1 MLGHTKLVTFRSEP
15 TKIGPADSPD
25 LTKRGLPASLHCTI
39 AAWPLQRTRSPR
51 PVYYRKKLKALPQ
64 SPRSLSQSPSSQLRV
79 IIERAGAKRRS
90 PELLVKLQKVFK
102 DEGITTFPP
111 LTDPFLRPDDR
122 VCLLEA
128 KQPIDGLAPQ
138 RELLPT
144 EKELQA
150 WIWNRRDQLDEFHKR
165 GLTGYQQQVTLDGG
179 RRVDILCKR
188 PAHNQLVAIELKAAR
203 PDDRSAGQVQRY
215 LEDLARHAERR
226 GFDSAHLI
234 VISGQPDKSVRDLVE
249 RHARARNLT
258 VEFLLYRVQTKL
270 LPHPEIDRPL
280 RMSSEAR

>member
-1 MLGHTKLVTFRSEP
+1 MAATDD
-15 TKIGPADSPD
+15 KIAK
-25 LTKRGLPASLHCTI
+25 TVA
-39 AAWPLQRTRSPR
+39 
-51 PVYYRKKLKALPQ
+51 YYRSKLEALPQ

-90 PELLVKLQKVFK
+90 PELLAQLEQAFK
-102 DEGITTFPP
+102 GEGIATFPP
-111 LTDPFLRPDDR
+111 LTDPFLKPDDR
-122 VCLLEA
+122 VCLLDA

-150 WIWNRRDQLDEFHKR
+150 WIWDRRDQLDEFHKR
-165 GLTGYQQQVTLDGG
+165 GLTGFQQQAPLDGG

-188 PAHNQLVAIELKAAR
+188 AAQNQLVAIELKAAR
-203 PDDRSAGQVQRY
+203 PDDRSAGQIQQY
-215 LEDLARHAERR
+215 LDDLARHAERR

-249 RHARARNLT
+249 RHAHSRDLT

-270 LPHPEIDRPL
+270 VAHP
-280 RMSSEAR
+280 